1 MPPTEFRYRLS
12 DEGRIV
18 LGQLTSEET
27 LEFEVLSQ
35 RERDGSID
43 LQSELRLLELYVK
56 YHGPVSRPRHCPQ
69 TTAPTSPTPSRDRM
83 RSTSHQQLPRSIA
96 MMLII
101 TLMCAGL
108 AAVVFLAQ

>member
-1 MPPTEFRYRLS
+1 MTRTEFRYRLS

-27 LEFEVLSQ
+27 LEFEVLSL
-35 RERDGSID
+35 RERDGTID
-43 LQSELRLLELYVK
+43 LQSELRLLDLYVK
-56 YHGPVSRPRHCPQ
+56 YTGPMLRPHEPQ
-69 TTAPTSPTPSRDRM
+69 RSATASPAPSRSR
-83 RSTSHQQLPRSIA
+83 TKAPSHLRLPRSIA

-108 AAVVFLAQ
+108 ATVVFLAQ